1 MVGMGKGVAEKNIEA
16 SLKKL
21 LAKHPRLAKM
31 KGMGSMPWGAS
42 RGLTSALAG
51 IPYTISAVIAAREF
65 GKGRDKKKKS

>member
-16 SLKKL
+16 GLKKL
-21 LAKHPRLAKM
+21 LTGPRGQKLLKARI
-31 KGMGSMPWGAS
+31 PWGAA

-65 GKGRDKKKKS
+65 GKGKNNKR